1 MILVEVG
8 GYFSKD
14 APARQAPSFAQS
26 LAPSPI
32 SALQCVEL
40 LRPFRHVAPVS
51 RVKKIVSKLLEGRSD
66 ANVGFDD
73 LCLVLERAGFTRR
86 SGKGS
91 HTIFTKDGVTEILN
105 LQPKGGKAKP

>member
-1 MILVEVG
+1 MVLVEVG
-8 GYFSKD
+8 IHSSKD
-14 APARQAPSFAQS
+14 APARQVPTFI
-26 LAPSPI
+26 PSPASSPT

-51 RVKKIVSKLLEGRSD
+51 RVEKIVSKLLEGRPD

-86 SGKGS
+86 SGK
-91 HTIFTKDGVTEILN
+91 
-105 LQPKGGKAKP
+105 AKPYQVKQVRDLILHYQLEID

>member
-1 MILVEVG
+1 MVLWKWDAHS
-8 GYFSKD
+8 SKD
-14 APARQAPSFAQS
+14 APARQAPSFIQS

-40 LRPFRHVAPVS
+40 LRPFRHIAPVS

-73 LCLVLERAGFTRR
+73 LCLVLERAGSTRR
-86 SGKGS
+86 SGK
-91 HTIFTKDGVTEILN
+91 
-105 LQPKGGKAKP
+105 AKPYQVKQVRDLILHYQLEID